1 MQAYPA
7 ELAELWVTGGERLIL
22 RPIRPED
29 AAAHDA
35 FFHRLTPED
44 VRMRFFAA
52 VRELTPAQLAR
63 FTRLDYARDMAFIA
77 VREATGETV
86 GVARLAREDDPN
98 VAEFAVV
105 VQPDEKGHG
114 LGVRLMQRVLDWG
127 RRHGVREV
135 VGEILAE
142 NAPMLDLARFLGFRL
157 RHLPA
162 DPTVIEARMTLLP
175 PAAEAVAPARAAA

>member
-1 MQAYPA
+1 MAS
-7 ELAELWVTGGERLIL
+7 R
-22 RPIRPED
+22 
-29 AAAHDA
+29 
-35 FFHRLTPED
+35 
-44 VRMRFFAA
+44 A
-52 VRELTPAQLAR
+52 VPH
-63 FTRLDYARDMAFIA
+63 
-77 VREATGETV
+77 ATGETV

-175 PAAEAVAPARAAA
+175 PAAESVAPSRAAA